1 MQKLIFCWQIEILQ
15 VTEILSTIFM
25 VLYKY
30 IVNTISF
37 DCYSVEDCCT
47 CTCIKSLQFII

>member
-1 MQKLIFCWQIEILQ
+1 MQKLIFYWQIEILQ

-30 IVNTISF
+30 IVNTIPF

-47 CTCIKSLQFII
+47 CVIPLQFII